1 MRLHNE
7 KDVIRKR
14 VLGNNPYRPALLGEI
29 RNYYRDKYSLVSKKS
44 GIKDNFIQCNYAGDK
59 DSYRCL
65 SINDHLKDI
74 ERTIYQDIYRKKNQG
89 EMKMT
94 ITISEKFSKKNNNGT
109 FKSDDLYIKRNNFT
123 FTRDMSLKDLF
134 KEIGESVSK
143 NREDG
148 IENYLVSSGLSHECI
163 NNICMLNLLK

>member
-1 MRLHNE
+1 MIE

-74 ERTIYQDIYRKKNQG
+74 ERTIYQDIYQKKNQG